1 MSRQF
6 VYSVHD
12 LQQTGVREFDSPLPT
27 SWITSVLEGCD
38 LGPYEDEI
46 GQLQIRLS
54 MSGRDV
60 VVRGRLKVPFGVPC
74 ARCLKPVRLL
84 VDSEVGLLLMPGR
97 STRPTG
103 AAIPRPK
110 RGQPSAA
117 ADKTPVPRHPKHASQ
132 PGFAK
137 GRWARD
143 GDKDVYEFSQEEADI
158 DTYDGDEVVLDDYL
172 REMILLESPIFPL
185 CSEECPGI
193 RAIPE
198 HAQPPD
204 AEPAK
209 VDPRL
214 QPLLKLK
221 KSV

>member
-1 MSRQF
+1 MTRQF

-12 LQQTGVREFDSPLPT
+12 LQNDGREFDSPLPP
-27 SWITSVLEGCD
+27 SWITAVLEGCD
-38 LGPYEDEI
+38 LGPFEDEP
-46 GQLQIRLS
+46 GHLQVRLS

-74 ARCLKPVRLL
+74 ARCLKPVRVM
-84 VDSEVGLLLMPGR
+84 VDSELGLLLMPGR
-97 STRPTG
+97 PSRPAG
-103 AAIPRPK
+103 AAIPRAK
-110 RGQPSAA
+110 RGQPAAA
-117 ADKTPVPRHPKHASQ
+117 ADKTPIPRPPKHASNT
-132 PGFAK
+132 GFSK
-137 GRWARD
+137 GRWAKE
-143 GDKDVYEFSQEEADI
+143 GDKEVYEFSQEEAEI
-158 DTYDGDEVVLDDYL
+158 DTYDGDEVVLDDFL
-172 REMILLESPIFPL
+172 REMILLEAPIFPL

-198 HAQPPD
+198 HAPHLD
-204 AEPAK
+204 VEPTK